1 MIAVD
6 GGVSSDRTLNEG
18 ASHVVFSFVYRYTSF
33 QNLENTLNDQML
45 DALPL

>member
-1 MIAVD
+1 MMAVD
-6 GGVSSDRTLNEG
+6 GSVSSDRTLNES
-18 ASHVVFSFVYRYTSF
+18 ASHVVFSFVYGYTSF